1 MSSSTLS
8 PELEPNVDAYGTYAR
23 VSALADFLELVA
35 VDGSRLS
42 RGNTADYIGDLSWQ
56 SLLKELFLS
65 ADNEAA
71 SSEVYSE
78 EPSGGTEEAA
88 ERVFDLLGHRS
99 ECLREQYPFH
109 VDAEEGWLQG
119 IDSAPSPYLALLG
132 ITIAHAFSIP
142 MKLRPTDVFEDT
154 VSRAF
159 ADIGHMSLNF
169 SKFRKGYS
177 TFREALIAAGPSINL
192 RPTPSAAPSSVRA
205 HDAGGD
211 VLVQIESGY
220 VPGCDVG
227 AWTLVGQATCGKSDR
242 WQQKLGEV
250 EAPAWQGRLG
260 AVLPPLP
267 FLAVPHHAD
276 YAHVLV
282 RNQHTI
288 VLDRMRLARMLKG
301 VSDDELQILE
311 AVMSTPRTRAFG
323 GQ

>member
-88 ERVFDLLGHRS
+88 ERVFDLLGRRS

-109 VDAEEGWLQG
+109 VDAEEGWLQSV
-119 IDSAPSPYLALLG
+119 DSAPSPYLALLG

-211 VLVQIESGY
+211 VLVQVESGY
-220 VPGCDVG
+220 VPGCDFG

-276 YAHVLV
+276 YARVLV

-311 AVMSTPRTRAFG
+311 TVMSTPRTRAFG
-323 GQ
+323 G